1 MKNIRDMNKGQLR
14 RHLRALWREEDRLLG
29 PYDCGQALAEH
40 IGPPRIR
47 EIRLELEAIETECGR
62 RNRLEKH
69 STAQA
74 YLARL
79 TYNDAQERGAENC
92 NDCGN
97 TDPWYPRCKEHEP
110 IE

>member
-14 RHLRALWREEDRLLG
+14 RHVQALWREEDRLLG
-29 PYDCGQALAEH
+29 PYDCGQALAEQ

-47 EIRLELEAIETECGR
+47 EIRLELEALEAECGR
-62 RNRLEKH
+62 RNRLAEAREKG
-69 STAQA
+69 A

-79 TYNDAQERGAENC
+79 TYNDAQERGAERC
-92 NDCGN
+92 DDCGE
-97 TDPWYPRCKEHEP
+97 TDPWYPRCKNHEP